1 MAGIYIH
8 IPYCKKA
15 CHYCN
20 FHFSTTRYNDDL
32 MIEAITKEAY
42 LRRDFFVD
50 SAVKD
55 NDHQIQTIYFGGGT
69 PSILPVQAI
78 EQILNSIF
86 KHFSVSDKPEITL
99 EANPDDMDIPTL
111 KAWKTAGINRLSV
124 GVQSF
129 HQQDLTWMNRAHNSD
144 QSLQA
149 IIDSQDQGL
158 ENLSIDLIYGTPFLN
173 ETLWMENLEQV
184 AKLEVPH
191 LSAYALTVEPRTA
204 LFKMI
209 EKGKI
214 PPVDPEK
221 QALHFEMLMD
231 WAAGSGYE
239 HYEISNLAK
248 AGHRSQHNSNY
259 WGDVPYLGL
268 GPAAHSYNGHSRS
281 WNLANNQIYI
291 QKIQADQP
299 PIEEEQL
306 TAENMINEYIMTR
319 LRLIEGIN
327 VAQFEARFGKTRLQT
342 VLDQAPAWLASGH
355 ILLQENRLL
364 LTRKG
369 KHFADAIAAD
379 LFV

>member
-1 MAGIYIH
+1 
-8 IPYCKKA
+8 
-15 CHYCN
+15 
-20 FHFSTTRYNDDL
+20 

-221 QALHFEMLMD
+221 QTLHFEMLMD